1 MASPKRPRLSLKIS
15 TSVGPSSGTS
25 SGHSR
30 NRLPVDP
37 RDPTALN
44 TLSNVYVTTIERSMQ
59 AQRDRE
65 PLTAINTLQA
75 FSLATPVEG
84 ADPKHRAMT
93 PHHGPQ
99 YYPETP
105 LTAQSMSPRPGL
117 GGAVDVRYPSTMT
130 ATPPLSGTTDS
141 RESRV
146 FTFSSADIASTT
158 PTAPVPSAAVASSFP
173 SVSSPRVGRQQA
185 GEMRQPQRLH
195 VGTHFS
201 AGQSLKPPYTPSQA
215 RHSILRNSPL
225 PPRTAIIPPSPRR
238 QSQRLL
244 EKAARRVGYNSP
256 IEQEI
261 ITNKYTRSHIDLLS
275 EDASP
280 MSPGPMSAVSEDDPL
295 DAALAFTPNEV
306 QDGGQTPGPF
316 EVVRRRVAG
325 SGPASPSSPT
335 GIRKRKR
342 KEKKRRWVWTIGQNG
357 DEDDEEVGG
366 AVAALR
372 AEAAREA
379 KAKVAADDEARTPMA
394 PVPQIT
400 FDEIPTPSV
409 ESVGSGSGSWSDYRD
424 PDVDM
429 TDCSSVYSED
439 RGEDRGSLHPNDADV
454 DMKTPTEPRRAT
466 EVLPAENK
474 RDTPIPELNSRR
486 DTPVPNSNRDTPV
499 PALCMDVA

>member
-1 MASPKRPRLSLKIS
+1 
-15 TSVGPSSGTS
+15 
-25 SGHSR
+25 
-30 NRLPVDP
+30 
-37 RDPTALN
+37 
-44 TLSNVYVTTIERSMQ
+44 
-59 AQRDRE
+59 
-65 PLTAINTLQA
+65 
-75 FSLATPVEG
+75 
-84 ADPKHRAMT
+84 
-93 PHHGPQ
+93 
-99 YYPETP
+99 
-105 LTAQSMSPRPGL
+105 
-117 GGAVDVRYPSTMT
+117 
-130 ATPPLSGTTDS
+130 
-141 RESRV
+141 
-146 FTFSSADIASTT
+146 
-158 PTAPVPSAAVASSFP
+158 
-173 SVSSPRVGRQQA
+173 
-185 GEMRQPQRLH
+185 MRQPQRLH

-325 SGPASPSSPT
+325 SGPASPSSPM

-342 KEKKRRWVWTIGQNG
+342 KEKKRRWVWTIGQNE
-357 DEDDEEVGG
+357 DEDDEDVGG

-379 KAKVAADDEARTPMA
+379 KAKAADDEARTPMA

-409 ESVGSGSGSWSDYRD
+409 ESVGSGSWSDYRD

-439 RGEDRGSLHPNDADV
+439 RGEDRSSLYPNDADI

-466 EVLPAENK
+466 EVLLAENK
-474 RDTPIPELNSRR
+474 HDTPIPELNARR

-499 PALCMDVA
+499 PSLCMDVA